1 MATFDPSVI
10 SAIPDMGP
18 DPIGAKQRA
27 YTLANQMDEE
37 TIHRMQ
43 LQDLKTQQ
51 ADTLKAKN
59 IIKNADNSSDEA
71 RAATAEKLRREVGPE
86 YSNQFIKENQGI
98 ESGAY
103 DLKLKQLAVAEKQ
116 QEAIVGAVDGIVR
129 DLEQKKEQGATPAML
144 DARALELAT
153 PALNSL
159 AQQHPELVPML
170 KQIMAN
176 PKNLTYNG
184 LISLESQSKEG
195 QARLK
200 EHLEEFKAETERR
213 RQVNYEKSVETGA
226 KREEDYARGITD
238 KEKENAIKD
247 AMKKA
252 SILDEE
258 DLQPLAKQYLAG
270 DKSVL
275 QNLGRGDAG
284 ATNIANMRRA
294 IRAEAKAQGL
304 SPVDIAA
311 RLAEYNGF
319 AAEQRALGTRQASIE
334 TAATEAAKVF
344 PIVEKAS
351 QQVSRSDWVPAN
363 QLVQNFEKWHSDKK
377 LGAFAQ
383 AVDTTVNVYAR
394 AISPT
399 GVPHEAARQRALK
412 LLSTATSKENFD
424 AVIGIM
430 RAEID
435 AARTA
440 PDEVR
445 EEILASFKRERE
457 SPDSPPTAIA
467 AATHTPAT
475 TQPTTTPKTPPP
487 TTTPPAAGADT
498 KATASPAVGTV
509 EGGYR
514 YKGGDPGSPASWEKV
529 GG

>member
-1 MATFDPSVI
+1 MASFDPSII
-10 SAIPDMGP
+10 SQIPDMAP
-18 DPIGAKQRA
+18 DPIAAKQRA
-27 YTLANQMDEE
+27 YTLANQMDEA
-37 TIHRMQ
+37 TIHHMQ
-43 LQDLKTQQ
+43 LGQLKTQQ
-51 ADTLKAKN
+51 ADTEKAKN
-59 IIKNADNSSDEA
+59 IIKNADNSTAEA
-71 RAATAEKLRREVGPE
+71 RASTAERLRREVGPD
-86 YSNQFIKENQGI
+86 YSNQFLKDNQGI

-103 DLKLKQLAVAEKQ
+103 DTKLKQLAVAEKQ
-116 QEAIVGAVDGIVR
+116 QESIVGTVDNIVR

-144 DARALELAT
+144 DARAMELAT

-170 KQIMAN
+170 KGIMAN

-184 LISLESQSKEG
+184 LVSLESQSKEG

-200 EHLEEFKAETERR
+200 EHLDEFKAETERK
-213 RQVNYEKSVETGA
+213 RQVDYEKSVETGA
-226 KREEDYARGITD
+226 KREADYARGITD

-252 SILDEE
+252 SIMDDE
-258 DLQPLAKQYLAG
+258 DLKPLAQQYLAG

-319 AAEQRALGTRQASIE
+319 AAEQRALGTRQANIE
-334 TAATEAAKVF
+334 TAATEASKVF
-344 PIVEKAS
+344 PIAEKAS
-351 QQVSRSDWVPAN
+351 EQVSRSDWVPAN
-363 QLVQNFEKWHSDKK
+363 QLVQNFEKWHSDPK

-412 LLSTATSKENFD
+412 LLSTATSKDNFE

-430 RAEID
+430 KSEID
-435 AARTA
+435 AARTS
-440 PDEVR
+440 PDQVR
-445 EEILASFKRERE
+445 DEILASFKKERE
-457 SPDSPPTAIA
+457 PNAPPTATPGATQTPTA
-467 AATHTPAT
+467 A
-475 TQPTTTPKTPPP
+475 PTTAPSGATS
-487 TTTPPAAGADT
+487 TPPAAAAPPGGAP
-498 KATASPAVGTV
+498 KAGGFSHLWNGAGT
-509 EGGYR
+509 
-514 YKGGDPGSPASWEKV
+514 P
-529 GG
+529 